1 MLRSQRFKTK
11 IILKISVKFQI
22 NEFQKEEMDQLAFM
36 EEVERDALRRS
47 EERKER
53 QTMAQNLRK

>member
-1 MLRSQRFKTK
+1 MFKSQGFKTK

>member
-1 MLRSQRFKTK
+1 MYKSQGFKTK

>member
-1 MLRSQRFKTK
+1 MFKSQGFKTK
-11 IILKISVKFQI
+11 IILTISVKFQI

>member
-1 MLRSQRFKTK
+1 M
-11 IILKISVKFQI
+11 KFQI
-22 NEFQKEEMDQLAFM
+22 NEFQKAEMDQFAFM